1 MSIDLSYSGD
11 RALMTVEG
19 FLNSENAENFQKRL
33 NEVLDSQ
40 ARYLDIDL
48 FECKNISSIGIGK
61 LLLFYKD
68 FVGKGGELEVI
79 RSSETIFELFNTL
92 KLNQLFIVNLE

>member
-33 NEVLDSQ
+33 NEVLDSG
-40 ARYLDIDL
+40 ARFLDIDL

-79 RSSETIFELFNTL
+79 RSSEPIFELFNTL

>member
-1 MSIDLSYSGD
+1 MNIDLTFSGD
-11 RALMTVEG
+11 RALMVVEG
-19 FLNSENAENFQKRL
+19 FLNSDNASILQEKL
-33 NEVLDSQ
+33 NEVLKSET
-40 ARYLDIDL
+40 RFLDIDL

-68 FVGKGGELEVI
+68 FIGKGGEIEVVRCSDPI
-79 RSSETIFELFNTL
+79 YELFTML

>member
-79 RSSETIFELFNTL
+79 RSSEPIFELFNTL

>member
-33 NEVLDSQ
+33 NEVLDSG
-40 ARYLDIDL
+40 ARFLDIDL

-79 RSSETIFELFNTL
+79 RSSEPIFELFNTL
-92 KLNQLFIVNLE
+92 TLNQLFIVNLE

>member
-1 MSIDLSYSGD
+1 MICLILRQSPDDGG
-11 RALMTVEG
+11 R

-33 NEVLDSQ
+33 NEVLDSG
-40 ARYLDIDL
+40 ARFLDIDL

-79 RSSETIFELFNTL
+79 RSSEPIFELFNTL
-92 KLNQLFIVNLE
+92 KLNQLFIVDLE

>member
-1 MSIDLSYSGD
+1 MKIDLSFSGD

-19 FLNSENAENFQKRL
+19 YLNSENADNFQKKL

-79 RSSETIFELFNTL
+79 RSSEPIFELFNTL
-92 KLNQLFIVNLE
+92 KLNQLFLVNLE